1 LETTK
6 LGRTGPEVSRLGLGT
21 WVVAEERGLT
31 VAQLAIAW
39 TLANPA
45 VDVAIVGARHPG
57 HVEQSAPAG
66 EAHLDED
73 SLARIDRIMAGAAAV
88 GGPSPEM

>member
-1 LETTK
+1 METTK
-6 LGRTGPEVSRLGLGT
+6 LAPTGLEVSRLCLGT
-21 WVVAEERGLT
+21 WVVADERGLT

-57 HVEQSAPAG
+57 HGEQSAPAG

-73 SLARIDRIMAGAAAV
+73 SLARIDRIMADAAV
-88 GGPSPEM
+88 GGPSSEM